1 MQTMSCSSTLDP
13 RSNSGLRDIHRLINE
28 CREVLQADPSCL
40 HTRAVRGHAC
50 MKAKLWDQA
59 VHDFSEILRCRPDD
73 VHGRFSRGMALF
85 KSGRV
90 DDAHSDFSR
99 VLELNPNHVMAR
111 YARAGC
117 YNSEGEINQAI
128 QEYMLALQHD
138 EKENARGFRSEKR
151 RIGMHECAEH
161 LIRKTMGG
169 STRSRRANSEPPLDI
184 ASDNDRKSSR
194 SVSEV
199 AINHPTMP
207 EQQSSAQ
214 PTQDARSSSASA
226 PAKRPRKVVQV
237 RVNLSD
243 FSAAPQSSTQL
254 KPAPPQKLQKEV
266 EPATTSHLDAPK
278 ICCANNQIQ
287 TETSRD
293 VAVRA
298 LPKTVRKVT
307 VAL

>member
-1 MQTMSCSSTLDP
+1 MSNSSTTLDS
-13 RSNSGLRDIHRLINE
+13 RSDSGLRDIHRLISE
-28 CREVLQADPSCL
+28 CHEVLQADPSCL

-59 VHDFSEILRCRPDD
+59 VQDFSEILRSRPDD

-117 YNSEGEINQAI
+117 YNSEGEFNQAI

-138 EKENARGFRSEKR
+138 EKENSRGFRAEKR
-151 RIGMHECAEH
+151 RIGMHESAEH

-169 STRSRRANSEPPLDI
+169 STRSRRASLEPPPT
-184 ASDNDRKSSR
+184 SDSWSSFSGLGGVVDRPPMP
-194 SVSEV
+194 VQ
-199 AINHPTMP
+199 HPSP
-207 EQQSSAQ
+207 Q
-214 PTQDARSSSASA
+214 PTQDLRSRSELV
-226 PAKRPRKVVQV
+226 PGKRPRKVVQV

-243 FSAAPQSSTQL
+243 FAAAAPQSSIEFNPVL
-254 KPAPPQKLQKEV
+254 PQKV
-266 EPATTSHLDAPK
+266 ANPATTTHLEAPK
-278 ICCANNQIQ
+278 TSCGNNQIQ
-287 TETSRD
+287 LQPIQAPRVLT
-293 VAVRA
+293 VRA
-298 LPKTVRKVT
+298 VPKTVRRVT